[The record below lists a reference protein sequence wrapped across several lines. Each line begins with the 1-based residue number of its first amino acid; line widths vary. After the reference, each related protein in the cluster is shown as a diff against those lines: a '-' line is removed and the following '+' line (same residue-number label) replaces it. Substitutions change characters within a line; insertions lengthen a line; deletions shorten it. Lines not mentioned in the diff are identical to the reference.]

1 MKKQEQARLLQTLQ
15 TRFEKNLNRHPDIL
29 WADVQAKLE
38 TNPNALKSLQAME
51 ATGGEP
57 DVIGLDPKTGAVTFC
72 DCAKESP
79 TGRRSLCY
87 DRAALDARKENKPK
101 GSAVEMAEE
110 MGIALL
116 TEDQYRA
123 LQTLGE
129 FDAKTSSWLATPP
142 ALRALDGAIF
152 GDYRYGRVFIYH
164 NGVQSYYAARG
175 FRGLLSI

>member
-1 MKKQEQARLLQTLQ
+1 
-15 TRFEKNLNRHPDIL
+15 
-29 WADVQAKLE
+29 
-38 TNPNALKSLQAME
+38 
-51 ATGGEP
+51 
-57 DVIGLDPKTGAVTFC
+57 
-72 DCAKESP
+72 
-79 TGRRSLCY
+79 
-87 DRAALDARKENKPK
+87 
-101 GSAVEMAEE
+101 MAEE

-142 ALRALDGAIF
+142 ALRSLDGAIF

-175 FRGLLSI
+175 FRGVLSI

>member
-1 MKKQEQARLLQTLQ
+1 MKKQEQESLIQTLK
-15 TRFEKNLNRHPDIL
+15 TRFEKNLNRHPDIP
-29 WADVQAKLE
+29 WADVQTRLE
-38 TNPNALKSLQAME
+38 ANPNALKSLQAME

-57 DVIGLDPKTGAVTFC
+57 DVIGLDPKTGTVTFC

-101 GSAVEMAEE
+101 GSAIEMAEA

-129 FDAKTSSWLATPP
+129 FDARRPVGWQPLQRFAPSMGRFLVTTAMAGCSSTTTVCS
-142 ALRALDGAIF
+142 RITRREGF
-152 GDYRYGRVFIYH
+152 
-164 NGVQSYYAARG
+164 AAC
-175 FRGLLSI
+175 